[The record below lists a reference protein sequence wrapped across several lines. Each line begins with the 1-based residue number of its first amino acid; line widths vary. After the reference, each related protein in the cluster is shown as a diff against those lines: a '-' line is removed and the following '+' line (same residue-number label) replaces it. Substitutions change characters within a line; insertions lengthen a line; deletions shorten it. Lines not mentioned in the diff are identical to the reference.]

1 MTNLASK
8 IKTTS
13 DDEFLKAYFQKCP
26 EQQRNIVL
34 IIDEIYVKPQ
44 LTYQGCNIFGKAI
57 NSPDQH
63 ATTILAFMFCSLFGG
78 KKKLFKV
85 VLVYRLDPSFQY
97 NQSVNILKIVQQN
110 ERCIKAILFDNNKV
124 NQKFFNMFDL
134 EKPWKTV
141 NNVYLLFDHVHLMK
155 SIHNNWI
162 SEKLQELSYDNG
174 QTAKWEHIKTLYE
187 KEKNAVV
194 KLSKLTKT
202 AVSSKPIECQNVLL
216 CLKVFCNKT
225 L

>member
-8 IKTTS
+8 INTTS

-44 LTYQGCNIFGKAI
+44 LTYQRCNIFGKTI

-110 ERCIKAILFDNNKV
+110 EGCIKAILFDI
-124 NQKFFNMFDL
+124 FFNMFDL
-134 EKPWKTV
+134 EKPRKTV

-155 SIHNNWI
+155 SIRNNWI

-187 KEKNAVV
+187 KEKNAIV

-216 CLKVFCNKT
+216 CLKVFCDER